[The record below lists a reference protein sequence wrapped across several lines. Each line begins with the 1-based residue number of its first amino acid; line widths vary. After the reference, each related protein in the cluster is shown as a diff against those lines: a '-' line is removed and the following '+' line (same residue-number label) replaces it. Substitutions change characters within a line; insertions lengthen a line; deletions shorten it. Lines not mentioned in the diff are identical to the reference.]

1 VVLCGGHPVNEG
13 EQPQRH
19 LRLIKSDES
28 KRDVLPSQMPVSPR
42 YGRGQFSGI
51 FNLAGK
57 VALVVGGA
65 GGIGGAI
72 AHALADHGARIV
84 IADLNGEAARQMA
97 QSCARPNTGGALA
110 VNLDIT
116 NQTNIQQTVAAIER
130 ETQKIDILVNAAGI
144 NIRKPVVDLAPEEW
158 QQVLAVN
165 LSGVFY
171 VTQAVVRGMLSR
183 EYGRIL
189 SLGSVSSLLGHPN
202 YSAYA
207 ATKGGIAIMTKS
219 MATEWAS
226 KGITV
231 NALGPAYT
239 ETAFNS
245 DFIANPS
252 IRESIVRSIPM
263 GRLGK
268 PEDMVGAAVYLC
280 SDAAS
285 FVTGQTLYIDGGR
298 TSD

>member
-1 VVLCGGHPVNEG
+1 
-13 EQPQRH
+13 
-19 LRLIKSDES
+19 
-28 KRDVLPSQMPVSPR
+28 M
-42 YGRGQFSGI
+42 
-51 FNLAGK
+51 
-57 VALVVGGA
+57 VVGGA

-84 IADLNGEAARQMA
+84 IADINVESARQMA
-97 QSCARPNTGGALA
+97 QSCARPDTGGALA
-110 VNLDIT
+110 VHLDIT
-116 NQTNIQQTVAAIER
+116 NQTTIQQTVAAIER
-130 ETQKIDILVNAAGI
+130 EAHRIDILINAAGI

-158 QQVLAVN
+158 QRVLAVN
-165 LSGVFY
+165 LSGVFF
-171 VTQAVVRGMLSR
+171 VTQSVVRGMLDR
-183 EYGRIL
+183 GYGRIL
-189 SLGSVSSLLGHPN
+189 TLGSVSSLLGHPN

-226 KGITV
+226 KGVTV

-239 ETAFNS
+239 ETEFNS
-245 DFIANPS
+245 EFIADPA
-252 IRESIVRSIPM
+252 IREGILKSIPM